1 MNRLGFWSSLICAI
15 HCTIL
20 PLVLILIP
28 TSGVYLFINETFE
41 LVFLIVSL
49 LINIANLCFGYKVH
63 KSNKALGI
71 LASGLFL
78 FLVGRLLHK
87 HNDEHIIQYDLFNFF
102 MILGGVMMAFSS
114 LINTKMCNTCKKCEC
129 KKDGW

>member
-49 LINIANLCFGYKVH
+49 LINIANLCFGYKIH

-71 LASGLFL
+71 LATGLFL

-87 HNDEHIIQYDLFNFF
+87 HNDEHVIQYDLFNFF

-114 LINTKMCNTCKKCEC
+114 LINSKMCNTCQKCEC
-129 KKDGW
+129 KKDG

>member
-87 HNDEHIIQYDLFNFF
+87 HNDEHVIQYDLFNFF

-129 KKDGW
+129 KKDG

>member
-129 KKDGW
+129 KKDG

>member
-1 MNRLGFWSSLICAI
+1 MNKFGFWSSLACAI

-28 TSGVYLFINETFE
+28 SSGVYLFINETFE
-41 LVFLIVSL
+41 LIFLIISL
-49 LINIANLCFGYKVH
+49 IINIANLCFGYKMH
-63 KSNKALGI
+63 KSNKALAI

-87 HNDEHIIQYDLFNFF
+87 HNHDHVIQYDLFNMC
-102 MILGGVMMAFSS
+102 MIAGGFMMAFSS
-114 LINTKMCNTCKKCEC
+114 LINSKLCHTCKKCEC
-129 KKDGW
+129 KKDG

>member
-71 LASGLFL
+71 LATGLFL

-87 HNDEHIIQYDLFNFF
+87 HNDEHVIQYDLFNFF

-114 LINTKMCNTCKKCEC
+114 LINSKMCNTCQKCEC
-129 KKDGW
+129 KKDG

>member
-87 HNDEHIIQYDLFNFF
+87 HNDEHVIQYDLFNFF

-114 LINTKMCNTCKKCEC
+114 FINSKMCNTCKKCEC
-129 KKDGW
+129 KKDG

>member
-63 KSNKALGI
+63 KSNKALSI
-71 LASGLFL
+71 LALGLFL

-87 HNDEHIIQYDLFNFF
+87 HNDEHLIQYDLFNFF

-129 KKDGW
+129 KKDG

>member
-87 HNDEHIIQYDLFNFF
+87 HNDEHLIQYDLFNFF

-129 KKDGW
+129 KKDG